1 LGKYQI
7 KTNLDYINATHCANN
22 KCKATQTLKRKA
34 KPPMQTLK
42 KQQQFSAKQAAKE
55 VKKATSTITRA
66 IKTGKLS
73 ATKNENGDWE
83 IQASEL
89 FRAYPTN
96 ANKKLS
102 IESDANPK
110 TQSANTNITNNHKLL
125 EIEIKHLRERLIDKE
140 TSLDDKNEVIEDLR
154 KRLDKAFLMIEDKST
169 KEQSKDKDSALIWLM
184 PFLSIIIVGMALIIL
199 KSFNII

>member
-1 LGKYQI
+1 MLHTQPVAQI
-7 KTNLDYINATHCANN
+7 EQS
-22 KCKATQTLKRKA
+22 KATQPHKRKA
-34 KPPMQTLK
+34 QTPMQTLK

-89 FRAYPTN
+89 FRVYPAN
-96 ANKKLS
+96 ANANRT
-102 IESDANPK
+102 IESNANTK
-110 TQSANTNITNNHKLL
+110 TQSANPETHNNSKLL

-140 TSLDDKNEVIEDLR
+140 TSLEDKNGVIEDLR
-154 KRLDKAFLMIEDKST
+154 QRLDKAFLMVEHQKPQPETNNILPWLIPPVFLI
-169 KEQSKDKDSALIWLM
+169 ALAAVFIA
-184 PFLSIIIVGMALIIL
+184 F
-199 KSFNII
+199 KSFQ